1 MLPSDLKDLPQYLAT
16 LPPLISLLEEEELIV
31 ELPMY
36 EEILAYTWSSFGIED
51 RAKHWAGRARR
62 HWEILAGVESWEA
75 RRTGELEGDV
85 KTHYTWMSWEGDPW
99 EGVGKGHP
107 WDEREEDGHDHDH
120 EH

>member
-1 MLPSDLKDLPQYLAT
+1 MLPTDISDLPQYIAL
-16 LPPLISLLEEEELIV
+16 LPELIALMEEEGLII

-36 EEILAYTWSSFGIED
+36 EEILAYAWSSFGIED

-62 HWEILAGVESWEA
+62 HWEVLAGVESYEA

-85 KTHYTWMSWEGDPW
+85 KGHATFATWEGDPW

-107 WDEREEDGHDHDH
+107 WGEDNEHDH
-120 EH
+120 